1 MITSVLGQKLLNFS
15 KLVGAKTF
23 VSVLGP
29 LSLSSV
35 LPGTSHWK
43 VVMCSHIVSKDLEEW
58 PIQRVASS
66 KDRDRCFLTNI

>member
-35 LPGTSHWK
+35 LP
-43 VVMCSHIVSKDLEEW
+43 VMCSHIVSKDLEEW